1 MKHFPQPPIVA
12 ATVSGFVVGVFVALI
27 ATGVVNHTTP
37 AAQLTATLP
46 PAKSVV
52 ASQLHSRVQS
62 IVDHQLGSAYPL
74 QRGPRL
80 VRLSL
85 VRPGSVLPP
94 PNSPKPSP
102 HYRSVY
108 LTIRLNDH
116 PLGRSWRLRAAQADV
131 FQLLK
136 ALYTSRLPIYRVQ
149 ISGTFPL
156 RRGATTAERQVL
168 VAVMNH
174 PTAERIP
181 WKRWGR
187 DHESQL
193 WAMLDYKIVDP
204 GFS

>member
-1 MKHFPQPPIVA
+1 VKHFPKPPIVA
-12 ATVSGFVVGVFVALI
+12 ATLSGFVVGVFVALI
-27 ATGVVNHTTP
+27 ATGVVNHTAPTVQP
-37 AAQLTATLP
+37 PATLP
-46 PAKSVV
+46 PANSVA
-52 ASQLHSRVQS
+52 ASQLHSRVQN
-62 IVDHQLGSAYPL
+62 IVNHQLGSAYPL

-80 VRLSL
+80 VHLSL
-85 VRPGSVLPP
+85 VHSESLLQPP
-94 PNSPKPSP
+94 TSPKISS

-116 PLGRSWRLRAAQADV
+116 PLGRSWRLRAAKADV

-149 ISGTFPL
+149 ITGIFPL
-156 RRGATTAERQVL
+156 RRGRTAAEQQVL

-193 WAMLDYKIVDP
+193 WAMLDYKVVDP
-204 GFS
+204 RFS

>member
-37 AAQLTATLP
+37 AAQLPATLP

-52 ASQLHSRVQS
+52 ASQLHSRVQA
-62 IVDHQLGSAYPL
+62 IVDHQLGPAFPL
-74 QRGPRL
+74 QRSPRL
-80 VRLSL
+80 VHVSL
-85 VRPGSVLPP
+85 VRIGSVLPP
-94 PNSPKPSP
+94 QSSGKVSS

-149 ISGTFPL
+149 ITGIFPL
-156 RRGATTAERQVL
+156 RHGKTTAEQQVL

-187 DHESQL
+187 DRESQL
-193 WAMLDYKIVDP
+193 WAMLDYKVVDP
-204 GFS
+204 RFS

>member
-1 MKHFPQPPIVA
+1 VKHFPQPPIVA

-37 AAQLTATLP
+37 AAQLPATLP

-52 ASQLHSRVQS
+52 ASQLHSRVQT
-62 IVDHQLGSAYPL
+62 IVDHQLGSAYPV

-80 VRLSL
+80 VHLSL
-85 VRPGSVLPP
+85 VRTGSVLPT
-94 PNSPKPSP
+94 PNSPKLSS

-116 PLGRSWRLRAAQADV
+116 PLGRIWRLKAAQADV

-136 ALYTSRLPIYRVQ
+136 ALYTSQLPIYRVQ
-149 ISGTFPL
+149 ITGIFPVRL
-156 RRGATTAERQVL
+156 GKTTAEQQVL
-168 VAVMNH
+168 VAVMDH

-193 WAMLDYKIVDP
+193 WAMLDYKVVDRR
-204 GFS
+204 FS